1 MNAVAVSVSEEAR
14 WYAVRTKPKQEERAD
29 DNLRAWRVETFT
41 PRLKERRSTQYGT
54 GPTYAVKPLFP
65 RYIFARF
72 NAQSLLHKVNYTRGV
87 QNVVGFGEWPTPIDD
102 EIIDLIKS
110 QVDEDGFVKV
120 GEEFKSGDKVK
131 IKFGPLKSL
140 VGVFERKIKDTDRVK
155 ILLTTVSYQ
164 SHLVIDREMIEKIDP
179 SGDKIG
185 IF

>member
-1 MNAVAVSVSEEAR
+1 MNAVTVSEDVC

-29 DNLRAWRVETFT
+29 DNLRAWKVETFT
-41 PRLKERRSTQYGT
+41 PRLKERRFTRYEAE
-54 GPTYAVKPLFP
+54 PTYAVKPLFP
-65 RYIFARF
+65 RYIFAKF
-72 NAQSLLHKVNYTRGV
+72 NAQRLLHKVNYTRGV

-102 EIIDLIKS
+102 KIIDLIKA

-131 IKFGPLKSL
+131 IKAGPLKSL

-164 SHLVIDREMIEKIDP
+164 SHLVIDRGMIEKVDP
-179 SGDKIG
+179 SNDMTGV
-185 IF
+185 F